1 MTILNLVGLR
11 KVTLQ
16 KINDE
21 MIEALKAIQYM
32 LQKVS
37 DPSLS
42 TNDLEKTIHKYQK
55 EIQQIY
61 SMQ

>member
-55 EIQQIY
+55 ELQQIY